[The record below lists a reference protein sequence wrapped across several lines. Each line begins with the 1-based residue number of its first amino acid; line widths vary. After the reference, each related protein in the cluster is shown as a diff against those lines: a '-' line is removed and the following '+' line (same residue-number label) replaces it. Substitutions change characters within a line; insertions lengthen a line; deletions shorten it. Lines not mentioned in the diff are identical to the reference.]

1 MGSRFFMYVSLAA
14 DLGIIITKFIAAV
27 ATGSAAMISEG
38 IHSIID
44 LVNQL
49 LLLIGIKKSEKK
61 PDSRR
66 PFGYGREVYFW
77 SFVVSLL
84 LFSVGGCV
92 SFYQGILHFRRPIS
106 PGEVTW
112 NYIVLSAAF
121 IFTSISMLV
130 TLKKFNNQR
139 ASLPFWTAVKKSKDP
154 VVFITLL
161 GDFGDMAGLII
172 AFFGIYLTHLLH
184 NPYYD
189 AIASMTIGI
198 LMIIISLLLVR
209 ESRSLLMGEAAGNET
224 LRAVVKLA
232 QADNAIVKVKRHFS
246 QYMSP
251 EEVILQLSVIFK
263 KGLTTEEIT
272 GAVKRIKESIQEKFP
287 HIKQIFIE
295 PGV

>member
-1 MGSRFFMYVSLAA
+1 MYVSLAA
-14 DLGIIITKFIAAV
+14 DLGIVITKFIAAI

-38 IHSIID
+38 IHSVID

-49 LLLIGIKKSEKK
+49 LLLIGIKKSKRK
-61 PDSRR
+61 PDARR
-66 PFGYGREVYFW
+66 PFGYGKEVYFW

-92 SFYQGILHFRRPIS
+92 SFYEGILRFRRPIS

-112 NYIVLSAAF
+112 NYIVLAAAF
-121 IFTSISMLV
+121 IFISISMLV
-130 TLKKFNNQR
+130 TLKKFNDQR
-139 ASLPFWTAVKKSKDP
+139 GDLPFWRAVKNSKDP

-161 GDFGDMAGLII
+161 GDFGDLAGLII
-172 AFFGIYLTHLLH
+172 AFLGVYLTHLLH

-189 AIASMTIGI
+189 ATASMTIGM

-209 ESRSLLMGEAAGNET
+209 ESRSLLMGEAAGKDT
-224 LRAVVKLA
+224 LRAVVKLT
-232 QADNAIVKVKRHFS
+232 QDDSAILKVKRHFS

-251 EEVILQLSVIFK
+251 EEIILQLSVIFK
-263 KGLTTEEIT
+263 KGLTTDEIT
-272 GAVKRIKESIQEKFP
+272 GAVKRIKENIQAKFP

-295 PGV
+295 PGT